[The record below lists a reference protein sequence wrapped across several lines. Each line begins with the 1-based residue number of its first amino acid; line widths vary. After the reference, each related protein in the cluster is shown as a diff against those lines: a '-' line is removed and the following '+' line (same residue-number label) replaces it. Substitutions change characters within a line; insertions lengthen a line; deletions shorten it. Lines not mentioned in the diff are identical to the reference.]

1 MEITLI
7 SKHRA
12 TLRLWCPCL
21 HQTNLFCFCRPR
33 GPVACVVDST
43 FATPYHVNPLRFKG
57 IDAVVHSATKYAARY
72 DLYLY
77 LKPTIPAR
85 F

>member
-1 MEITLI
+1 M
-7 SKHRA
+7 
-12 TLRLWCPCL
+12 
-21 HQTNLFCFCRPR
+21 
-33 GPVACVVDST
+33 ACVVDST

-85 F
+85 V